1 MRILFITLCILLI
14 GLQYRLW
21 FGKNS
26 VHDYL
31 KLKQQVE
38 AQRTLNGQLQERNQV
53 LYAEIEALRVDLD
66 AVEER
71 ARNEL
76 GLVKQDETFFRIIS
90 KKSK

>member
-1 MRILFITLCILLI
+1 MRLLLITLCILLL

-26 VHDYL
+26 VQDYL
-31 KLKQQVE
+31 QLKRQVE
-38 AQRTLNGQLQERNQV
+38 EQRAFNAELKERNQV
-53 LYAEIEALRVDLD
+53 LYAEIDALREDLD

-76 GLVKQDETFFRIIS
+76 GLVKKDETFFRIIS